1 MSKYNHEPQGRGRL
15 TERIKEI
22 SLELLGYEITTREFR
37 LMPYII
43 SAMTDQQKI
52 EPSRINSEEKAILK
66 KWRQAGHIEGG
77 ASGLGITKQ
86 FWDIICELVFAGYV
100 DLDE

>member
-1 MSKYNHEPQGRGRL
+1 MSKYNYEPQGRGRL

-22 SLELLGYEITTREFR
+22 SLKLLGYEVTVIEFR

-43 SAMTDQQKI
+43 STMTNQQKI

-66 KWRQAGHIEGG
+66 KWRQAGHIKGG
-77 ASGLGITKQ
+77 ASGLVITKE
-86 FWDIICELVFAGYV
+86 FWDICCELVFAGYV